1 MAVVTAVLVQKDTG
15 GNLAETFE
23 RISGVIRG
31 RFKLHRRV
39 RTLSAEGRMSA
50 WILALVPLVLFVAM
64 SVTSPD
70 YLPHLIKDPMGKNLI
85 AGAIVLGVI
94 GILWIRRI
102 LRIQV

>member
-1 MAVVTAVLVQKDTG
+1 
-15 GNLAETFE
+15 
-23 RISGVIRG
+23 
-31 RFKLHRRV
+31 
-39 RTLSAEGRMSA
+39 MSA

-64 SVTSPD
+64 SITSPD
-70 YLPHLIKDPMGKNLI
+70 YLGHLIKDPMGKNLI